1 MNEQTRNALLAM
13 QRGEITEYHIYNAL
27 ADREPNLHNAK
38 VLRTIAGDELR
49 HYKTLE
55 SVTGAAI
62 KPRRF
67 RVQLLALCAWLFGV
81 TFTLRLMEAGESKA
95 QSSYRAL
102 APEVAE
108 VANLDQE
115 EEEHEQKL
123 ISLYDD
129 ERLTYISSVVLGLN
143 DALVELTGA
152 IAGFTLA
159 LREPRLIALV
169 SLVTGIS
176 AALSM
181 AASEYLSTKEEQ
193 DTQKNPIKASVYT
206 GIAYLGAVFLLVLP
220 FLLLANTALA
230 VLWTLVNA
238 LLIIAVFTFYNSVC
252 RNTSFKRSYLEMAA
266 ISMGVALVSFLIGI
280 VVRNVLGV
288 DV

>member
-38 VLRTIAGDELR
+38 VLRTIASDELR
-49 HYKTLE
+49 HYTTLE
-55 SVTGAAI
+55 SVTGTPV

-95 QSSYRAL
+95 QSSYRSL
-102 APEVAE
+102 APEVSE
-108 VANLDQE
+108 VAHLDTE
-115 EEEHEQKL
+115 EEEHEQTL

-220 FLLLANTALA
+220 FLLLTNTALA
-230 VLWTLVNA
+230 VIWTLVNA